1 VNVVGFAPSL
11 NSTIQRPARAPRNSA
26 FNETGCGAGVD
37 QQTPGYSPSSADYFV
52 FGTAVS
58 LVARASVSRHKPI
71 PHDLRIPACASMPA
85 APEIRSGNAIRNG
98 QFSGPGGKADSNPR
112 SRLSR
117 KGLLERPAGSVLTSG
132 RLPRR
137 RWLRAPLLGHS
148 VHAGLK
154 VRIWFPPATSLARD
168 FRAYTKT
175 SAPLRH
181 VPSRSNSA
189 IRLPDTQRGRLR
201 QNPNR
206 RFSSRL
212 GPSPLAGPRGPSS
225 QWTCMGL
232 LLSSGC
238 FGLC

>member
-1 VNVVGFAPSL
+1 MNVVGFAPSL

-58 LVARASVSRHKPI
+58 LVARASVSRRKPI

-137 RWLRAPLLGHS
+137 RWLRAPS
-148 VHAGLK
+148 P
-154 VRIWFPPATSLARD
+154 R
-168 FRAYTKT
+168 
-175 SAPLRH
+175 PLRSRGAEGSNL
-181 VPSRSNSA
+181 VPSSNES
-189 IRLPDTQRGRLR
+189 G
-201 QNPNR
+201 
-206 RFSSRL
+206 SRL
-212 GPSPLAGPRGPSS
+212 QGVHQDLRAFAACPIAV
-225 QWTCMGL
+225 
-232 LLSSGC
+232 
-238 FGLC
+238 